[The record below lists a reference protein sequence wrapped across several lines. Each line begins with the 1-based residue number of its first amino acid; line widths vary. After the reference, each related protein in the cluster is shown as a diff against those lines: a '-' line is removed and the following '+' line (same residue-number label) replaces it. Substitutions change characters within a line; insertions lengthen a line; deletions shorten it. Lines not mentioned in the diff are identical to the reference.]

1 MWAGSPWVFL
11 PLPLLLF
18 FLATF
23 CAEETAQDGTLW
35 APGLTCVLPSLREAG
50 LMNGPLFLMMACWR
64 MSNAAVTF
72 PYPRMISMLLLTI
85 PETMV

>member
-23 CAEETAQDGTLW
+23 CAEETAPDGTLW
-35 APGLTCVLPSLREAG
+35 APCWACVLPSWREAG
-50 LMNGPLFLMMACWR
+50 LMTGPLFLMMACWR

-72 PYPRMISMLLLTI
+72 LYPQIISMLLLTML
-85 PETMV
+85 ETMV